1 MENLVTRPT
10 TAVIALALLLALPP
24 ASTAE
29 GQDTSRAPSRL
40 TVIVDAFGDQP
51 ALHKDWGY
59 SALIEHG
66 GKRILFDTGND
77 SAGFAGN
84 VRRLGIDLT
93 RLDAVVIS
101 HRHADHTTGLRH
113 VLRLNPGVKVYVAN
127 DEAFGGP
134 TPASFFRQSDSTLP
148 PRMRYFG
155 GAIPAQIPHGSAWQG
170 AAFVRV
176 DSTLEIAPGFR
187 VVRNI
192 APSAPFNET
201 PEISLV
207 IDTGEGQVVVV
218 GCSHPG
224 LERIV
229 ASVARTNPRIAMIAG
244 GLHWVMTSPPEVERL
259 AVALHDQWKVGAIAP
274 GHCTGEVAFAT
285 LQRKFGRGYV
295 YAGAGTVV
303 ALPAASRPGSG

>member
-1 MENLVTRPT
+1 MTRQTTTVT
-10 TAVIALALLLALPP
+10 ALALLLALPP
-24 ASTAE
+24 GTTAE
-29 GQDTSRAPSRL
+29 GQGTPRAPHRL
-40 TVIVDAFGDQP
+40 TVLVDAFGDRP
-51 ALHKDWGY
+51 ALQKDWGY
-59 SALIEHG
+59 SALIEYG

-101 HRHADHTTGLRH
+101 HRHGDHTAGLRH
-113 VLRLNPGVKVYVAN
+113 LLRPNPRVKVYVPN

-134 TPASFFRQSDSTLP
+134 TPAAFFRQSDSTLP
-148 PRMRYFG
+148 ARMRYFDG
-155 GAIPAQIPHGSAWQG
+155 VVPAQIPHGSAWRD

-201 PEISLV
+201 PELSLV
-207 IDTGEGQVVVV
+207 IDTAEGQVVVV

-229 ASVARTNPRIAMIAG
+229 ASVARTNPRIAMVAG
-244 GLHWVMTSPPEVERL
+244 GLHWVTTPPAEIERL

-274 GHCTGEVAFAT
+274 GHCTGEVGFAT
-285 LQRKFGRGYV
+285 LQRTFGRQYA
-295 YAGAGTVV
+295 YAGIGTVV
-303 ALPAASRPGSG
+303 ALPPSEPLH